1 MSDTIANRIA
11 NLEDTSKKQEAGVT
25 THPWAV
31 AQSAHCKRQPCL
43 HWVKAHIDIIDN
55 KKADNLAKEV
65 TQKNEAEVNLVS
77 CESSLE
83 DKHPPGV
90 KECRVHIEKALEQYW
105 DKKEPEEIS
114 NPTEDSNANHLDES
128 DLNEEEENIGK
139 EQRDSSHLET
149 PDATKD
155 GEDENEDDE
164 NPNDEENNDDDEETD
179 DNEDHNDDVE
189 TEDNEE
195 DDNDVAE
202 AEDDEEDT
210 SDDEEAEDNVQD
222 TENTND
228 NADEEE
234 DDEEEEA
241 ENDDENEDEESKG
254 EDEDNDN
261 EDDDDDENDEKSED
275 ANGDEQDDDELE
287 HTESGTSSEASAH
300 DDEDDTDLHE
310 DDENDENETKPK
322 EESTE
327 SEETDM
333 DSDESKD
340 DDENVDE
347 ADDDEDDEEEKEND
361 DEGEEEESETEKI
374 SLGESSRTESDS
386 SPEEREAESDKATD
400 EAPEEASPEEEPDS
414 TEDTS
419 EAESEEEE
427 KEEDDSIENIYEEE
441 EEEEPEPHSFR
452 SREHINVILGID
464 EIGTSLEKEE
474 EKMAQ
479 SVFRDIKK
487 IETTH
492 IKPVELLY
500 KYPDSTTRVLGD
512 AEIFSKPMLLFLGP
526 WGAGKTSIINYLL
539 GLERTPSSLKTGS
552 TGITDVDFTL
562 LTYGA
567 QRRIVSGTE
576 LAADWKYAG
585 VQKFGQGFLDHFR
598 SIHIPHP
605 LLQKVTIVDTPGI
618 VENRKNAERGY
629 SLNAAFQWFIDRA
642 DAVYVVL
649 DPSKV
654 DIGGEL
660 GSVIEQLQ
668 GQNVRFLLN
677 KADSIRRSDL
687 MRVVGQLFW
696 NLSPLLGGAEAP
708 LIYAVSLTS
717 HPYHPSAPAKFLAD
731 QEKNFLYD
739 MKSTLD
745 KRVENK
751 ILYARKHAVRVRNHA
766 KMVDCYLASYYR
778 HKSIFSNKR
787 NVAKLITENPRE
799 YNIYDGL
806 TSMTN
811 VSRSDVP
818 NPLAYKEFFK
828 IHPLY
833 DFKPL
838 ASTCSYF
845 RGCPMDKVDLAITK
859 EFPELLAKYKEAK
872 RALYGQLEQ
881 DR

>member
-1 MSDTIANRIA
+1 MS
-11 NLEDTSKKQEAGVT
+11 L
-25 THPWAV
+25 
-31 AQSAHCKRQPCL
+31 CKWSCICFLGGLILIGWP
-43 HWVKAHIDIIDN
+43 A
-55 KKADNLAKEV
+55 A
-65 TQKNEAEVNLVS
+65 VS

-90 KECRVHIEKALEQYW
+90 KECRVHIEKALEEYW

-114 NPTEDSNANHLDES
+114 NPNEDSNAHHLDES

-139 EQRDSSHLET
+139 DQRDSSHLET
-149 PDATKD
+149 PDDIKD
-155 GEDENEDDE
+155 DDDE
-164 NPNDEENNDDDEETD
+164 NHNDEDNDDDEETD

-210 SDDEEAEDNVQD
+210 SDDEEAEDNVQE

-241 ENDDENEDEESKG
+241 EIDNENEEEESKG

-275 ANGDEQDDDELE
+275 ANGNEQDDDEIE
-287 HTESGTSSEASAH
+287 QTASSISSETSEQ
-300 DDEDDTDLHE
+300 DDDDDTDLHE

-333 DSDESKD
+333 DSEENKEDEES
-340 DDENVDE
+340 V
-347 ADDDEDDEEEKEND
+347 DEDDEEGKEND
-361 DEGEEEESETEKI
+361 DDGEEEESDVEK
-374 SLGESSRTESDS
+374 SALDESSKTESDS
-386 SPEEREAESDKATD
+386 SPEEHEAESGKATD
-400 EAPEEASPEEEPDS
+400 EAPEEEVSPEVEPDS
-414 TEDTS
+414 AEDTS

-452 SREHINVILGID
+452 SREHIDVILGID
-464 EIGTSLEKEE
+464 EIGTSLEKDE

-487 IETTH
+487 IETTQ

-500 KYPDSTTRVLGD
+500 KYADSTTRVLGD

-539 GLERTPSSLKTGS
+539 GLERTPSALKTGS
-552 TGITDVDFTL
+552 TGITDVDFSL

-605 LLQKVTIVDTPGI
+605 LLQKQVTIVDTPGI

-806 TSMTN
+806 TGMTN

-872 RALYGQLEQ
+872 RALYGHLEQ

>member
-1 MSDTIANRIA
+1 MS
-11 NLEDTSKKQEAGVT
+11 L
-25 THPWAV
+25 
-31 AQSAHCKRQPCL
+31 CKWSCICFLGGLILIGWP
-43 HWVKAHIDIIDN
+43 A
-55 KKADNLAKEV
+55 
-65 TQKNEAEVNLVS
+65 TVS
-77 CESSLE
+77 CESSSE

-114 NPTEDSNANHLDES
+114 NPTEENHSNYLDES
-128 DLNEEEENIGK
+128 NSNEEEKDSRI
-139 EQRDSSHLET
+139 EQKDSSNLER
-149 PDATKD
+149 PNYNKD
-155 GEDENEDDE
+155 
-164 NPNDEENNDDDEETD
+164 PNDEENNNDKEEID
-179 DNEDHNDDVE
+179 DNEDNTDDVE
-189 TEDNEE
+189 TEDNDE
-195 DDNDVAE
+195 DDDD
-202 AEDDEEDT
+202 AEDEDSEKDT
-210 SDDEEAEDNVQD
+210 NDDDDGNIQD
-222 TENTND
+222 TENIND
-228 NADEEE
+228 NAEEE
-234 DDEEEEA
+234 EADEEEEA
-241 ENDDENEDEESKG
+241 ENDNEYEDKESKSEDEVNNNEDE
-254 EDEDNDN
+254 
-261 EDDDDDENDEKSED
+261 DDDENEEKSED
-275 ANGDEQDDDELE
+275 RNDDEQDSDEIE
-287 HTESGTSSEASAH
+287 PTASSRSSQASAY
-300 DDEDDTDLHE
+300 DNEDDTDLHE
-310 DDENDENETKPK
+310 NDENDGIETNSKEETTENEEGDVDLDESKEDEENDETDDENDEDDG
-322 EESTE
+322 EESE
-327 SEETDM
+327 NSEDG
-333 DSDESKD
+333 K
-340 DDENVDE
+340 
-347 ADDDEDDEEEKEND
+347 EEEKEIEKSSL
-361 DEGEEEESETEKI
+361 DESAKK
-374 SLGESSRTESDS
+374 ESDTI
-386 SPEEREAESDKATD
+386 PEEHTAENGKDIEK
-400 EAPEEASPEEEPDS
+400 APEEETPPMEE
-414 TEDTS
+414 TEGTS
-419 EAESEEEE
+419 DAESEPEE
-427 KEEDDSIENIYEEE
+427 EEDDSIENIYEEE
-441 EEEEPEPHSFR
+441 EEPELHSFR
-452 SREHINVILGID
+452 SREHIDVILGID
-464 EIGTSLEKEE
+464 EIGTGLEKEE
-474 EKMAQ
+474 EKLAQ

-500 KYPDSTTRVLGD
+500 KYADSTTRVLGD

-539 GLERTPSSLKTGS
+539 GLERTPSALKIGS

-576 LAADWKYAG
+576 LAADWKYVG

-605 LLQKVTIVDTPGI
+605 LLQKVTILDSPGI
-618 VENRKNAERGY
+618 AENRKNTERGY
-629 SLNAAFQWFIDRA
+629 ALNAAFQWFIDRA
-642 DAVYVVL
+642 DAIYVVL

-739 MKSTLD
+739 IKSTLE

-787 NVAKLITENPRE
+787 NVAKLITENPKE

-811 VSRSDVP
+811 VSRSDIP